1 MRVRMN
7 LALDGLAERADAAA
21 RTALW
26 EAGEHIRMQSAA
38 VAPRRSGAMIAS
50 ARTEV
55 SGNRARVS
63 YHAPYAACQHED
75 AGLRHP
81 NGGRARFLSSVA
93 ESPEAAAFARRALAA
108 ALRREFH

>member
-1 MRVRMN
+1 MRVQMN
-7 LALDGLAERADAAA
+7 LRLDGLAERAGAAA

-26 EAGEHIRMQSAA
+26 EAGEHIRTRSAA
-38 VAPRRSGAMIAS
+38 LAPRRSGAMVAS

-55 SGNRARVS
+55 SGNRARVR
-63 YHAPYAACQHED
+63 YHTPYAVYQHEN

-93 ESPEAAAFARRALAA
+93 ESPEAAAFAERAIAE
-108 ALRREFH
+108 ALRRELR